1 MVNAVNLISEESI
14 GGVAAGLFFGNF
26 GLEARNLGLQSLNP
40 LFQFGHGN
48 CIKIFAD
55 NHVGRLFR
63 FVVEVHGPGSL
74 LASHFAIAEA
84 GSATHCGTK
93 RNEGMKAIEIKAPGG
108 PEVLQIGEFPTPQPG
123 KGQVL
128 VKVHAAGVNRPD
140 ILQRQ
145 GGYPPPPG
153 APATPGLE
161 IAGEVTALGEGAA
174 RYRVG
179 DKVCALVPG
188 GGYAEYC
195 VVAEDNALP
204 VPQGFSM
211 IEAAAV
217 PETYF
222 TVWTNVFDRG
232 RLQPGETIL
241 IHGGSSGIG
250 TTAVQLAK
258 AFGSTIV
265 VTAGSDEKCAE
276 CLGLG
281 ADAAINYRTQDF
293 VEVLKTRNIAPDVI
307 LDMVGG
313 DYVARNLRC
322 IAMNG
327 RIVNIAFQK
336 GSKVEIDL
344 LPVMLKRL
352 TLTGSTLRPRTVA
365 EKAEIAKSLEAKAWP
380 LFSAGKCKPVIFKT
394 FPLADAAG
402 AHRLMESSQHVGKIV
417 LTV

>member
-1 MVNAVNLISEESI
+1 
-14 GGVAAGLFFGNF
+14 
-26 GLEARNLGLQSLNP
+26 
-40 LFQFGHGN
+40 
-48 CIKIFAD
+48 
-55 NHVGRLFR
+55 
-63 FVVEVHGPGSL
+63 
-74 LASHFAIAEA
+74 
-84 GSATHCGTK
+84 
-93 RNEGMKAIEIKAPGG
+93 MKAIEISQPGG
-108 PEVLQIGEFPTPQPG
+108 PDVLRISELAMPQPG
-123 KGQVL
+123 GGQVL

-153 APATPGLE
+153 APLTPGLE
-161 IAGEVTALGEGAA
+161 IAGDVMSAGT
-174 RYRVG
+174 RYKIG

-188 GGYAEYC
+188 GGYAEYA

-211 IEAAAV
+211 IEAAAI

-250 TTAVQLAK
+250 TTAIQLAK
-258 AFGSTIV
+258 AFGSKVV
-265 VTAGSDEKCAE
+265 VTVGSDEKCAE
-276 CLGLG
+276 CLALG
-281 ADAAINYRTQDF
+281 ADVAINYKTQDF
-293 VEVLKTRNIAPDVI
+293 VEELKGRAIAPDVI

-322 IAMNG
+322 IAMHG

-336 GSKVEIDL
+336 GSKVEVDL
-344 LPVMLKRL
+344 LPIMLKRL

-365 EKAEIAKSLEAKAWP
+365 EKAEIARSLEAKVWP
-380 LFSAGKCKPVIFKT
+380 LFAAGRCKPAIFKT

-402 AHRLMESSQHVGKIV
+402 AHHLMESSQHVGKIV